1 MAKFWK
7 RIVDTIAGVNG
18 MNDGYYDDGEGD
30 EYYEGEEGYEESY
43 PPVIEEEEN
52 YIPSVPDTSYQTP
65 EITRPIVL
73 PRNVRATDTQVVILQ
88 PDSIRSSQQVCDH
101 IRAGH
106 TVICNIENVD
116 RSVAQRVID
125 YISGAAYSIDGNV
138 KPIDQNR
145 KTFVVA
151 PSTVSLMDRDALAK
165 QEEEQNQANN
175 YRQAL

>member
-1 MAKFWK
+1 MAGFWNS
-7 RIVDTIAGVNG
+7 IVDKIAGVDRNA
-18 MNDGYYDDGEGD
+18 
-30 EYYEGEEGYEESY
+30 YYEDDETMYEGYGEEGIDQIHVEDGSY
-43 PPVIEEEEN
+43 NDFQPQTEI
-52 YIPSVPDTSYQTP
+52 TTP
-65 EITRPIVL
+65 EMNNRVL
-73 PRNVRATDTQVVILQ
+73 PIKSVQASETQVVILQ
-88 PDSIRSSQQVCDH
+88 PDSIRSSQAVCDH

-151 PSTVSLMDRDALAK
+151 PRSVSLMDRESLAK
-165 QEEEQNQANN
+165 QEENQNQQ

>member
-1 MAKFWK
+1 M
-7 RIVDTIAGVNG
+7 
-18 MNDGYYDDGEGD
+18 
-30 EYYEGEEGYEESY
+30 
-43 PPVIEEEEN
+43 
-52 YIPSVPDTSYQTP
+52 
-65 EITRPIVL
+65 
-73 PRNVRATDTQVVILQ
+73 ILQ

>member
-1 MAKFWK
+1 MAGFWNSLVNK
-7 RIVDTIAGVNG
+7 IAGVDNS
-18 MNDGYYDDGEGD
+18 
-30 EYYEGEEGYEESY
+30 EYYEGDDGIYEDEY
-43 PPVIEEEEN
+43 EEEN
-52 YIPSVPDTSYQTP
+52 LSDLHVEEGDPEAGLKLLREIRRRDEYVPL
-65 EITRPIVL
+65 I
-73 PRNVRATDTQVVILQ
+73 ILQ

-151 PSTVSLMDRDALAK
+151 PRTVALMDRESLAK
-165 QEEEQNQANN
+165 QEAEQAQVNQ
-175 YRQAL
+175 YRQVL

>member
-1 MAKFWK
+1 MAAFWK
-7 RIVDTIAGVNG
+7 TIVDKIAGVNG
-18 MNDGYYDDGEGD
+18 IDAYDE
-30 EYYEGEEGYEESY
+30 EPYMEGEAYEPEYEEQY
-43 PPVIEEEEN
+43 PEEDAD
-52 YIPSVPDTSYQTP
+52 YIPSVPETTYVP
-65 EITRPIVL
+65 EISRPIA
-73 PRNVRATDTQVVILQ
+73 PIKSVRATDTQVVILQ

-151 PSTVSLMDRDALAK
+151 PSSVSLMDREALAK

>member
-1 MAKFWK
+1 MAGFWNSLVNK
-7 RIVDTIAGVNG
+7 IAGVDN
-18 MNDGYYDDGEGD
+18 NDYYDGEDGIYED
-30 EYYEGEEGYEESY
+30 EYQDENLDGLHVEESDY
-43 PPVIEEEEN
+43 TEMEPLP
-52 YIPSVPDTSYQTP
+52 IPEMNTNRIVPIKSVQD
-65 EITRPIVL
+65 
-73 PRNVRATDTQVVILQ
+73 TDTQVVILQ

-151 PSTVSLMDRDALAK
+151 PRTVALMDRDALAK
-165 QEEEQNQANN
+165 QEAEQAQANQ
-175 YRQAL
+175 YRQVL

>member
-1 MAKFWK
+1 MAGFWNNLVNK
-7 RIVDTIAGVNG
+7 IAGVSET
-18 MNDGYYDDGEGD
+18 DYEDIYDNPYEGD
-30 EYYEGEEGYEESY
+30 EYGDGGIDALDGEGES
-43 PPVIEEEEN
+43 
-52 YIPSVPDTSYQTP
+52 YIPDQEPASFSLPEMNNRIVPIKSVQ
-65 EITRPIVL
+65 
-73 PRNVRATDTQVVILQ
+73 ATDTQVVILQ

-151 PSTVSLMDRDALAK
+151 PRTVSLMDRETLAK
-165 QEEEQNQANN
+165 QEAEQAQANA
-175 YRQAL
+175 YRQVL

>member
-1 MAKFWK
+1 MAGFWNSLVNK
-7 RIVDTIAGVNG
+7 IAGVDNS
-18 MNDGYYDDGEGD
+18 D
-30 EYYEGEEGYEESY
+30 YYEGDDGIYEDEYQEEDLGGLHVEESDY
-43 PPVIEEEEN
+43 
-52 YIPSVPDTSYQTP
+52 SYQEPLPIMESNSTRITP
-65 EITRPIVL
+65 IKSVS
-73 PRNVRATDTQVVILQ
+73 AADTQVVILQ

-151 PSTVSLMDRDALAK
+151 PRTVALMDRESLAK
-165 QEEEQNQANN
+165 QEAEQAQVNQ
-175 YRQAL
+175 YRQVL

>member
-1 MAKFWK
+1 MANFWNAL
-7 RIVDTIAGVNG
+7 VDKIAGVDRNSA
-18 MNDGYYDDGEGD
+18 YYDDEGM
-30 EYYEGEEGYEESY
+30 YEGEYEDETVDQIHVEGSDYESFAPATE
-43 PPVIEEEEN
+43 I
-52 YIPSVPDTSYQTP
+52 TTP
-65 EITRPIVL
+65 EMNNRVVPIKSVSA
-73 PRNVRATDTQVVILQ
+73 NETQVVILQ
-88 PDSIRSSQQVCDH
+88 PDSIRSSQAVCDH

-151 PSTVSLMDRDALAK
+151 PRSVSLMDRESLAK
-165 QEEEQNQANN
+165 QEEAQNQQQA
-175 YRQAL
+175 YRQVL

>member
-1 MAKFWK
+1 MAGFWISLVNK
-7 RIVDTIAGVNG
+7 IAGVDNS
-18 MNDGYYDDGEGD
+18 
-30 EYYEGEEGYEESY
+30 EYYEGDDGIYEDEY
-43 PPVIEEEEN
+43 EEEN
-52 YIPSVPDTSYQTP
+52 LSDLHVEESDYSYQEPLPMP
-65 EITRPIVL
+65 EMNNRIVPIKSVS
-73 PRNVRATDTQVVILQ
+73 AADTQVVILQ

-151 PSTVSLMDRDALAK
+151 PRTVALMDRDALAK
-165 QEEEQNQANN
+165 QEAEQAQANQ
-175 YRQAL
+175 YRQVL

>member
-1 MAKFWK
+1 MAGFWNNLVNK
-7 RIVDTIAGVNG
+7 IAGVSG
-18 MNDGYYDDGEGD
+18 DDRYYEDEGEGM
-30 EYYEGEEGYEESY
+30 YYEGEQGFEESY
-43 PPVIEEEEN
+43 EQVEDEDRD
-52 YIPSVPDTSYQTP
+52 YIPSVPDTSYAP
-65 EITRPIVL
+65 EISRPIV
-73 PRNVRATDTQVVILQ
+73 PIKNVRATDTQVVILQ

-151 PSTVSLMDRDALAK
+151 PSTVNLMDRDALAK

>member
-1 MAKFWK
+1 MASFWNNLVNK
-7 RIVDTIAGVNG
+7 IAGV
-18 MNDGYYDDGEGD
+18 
-30 EYYEGEEGYEESY
+30 EESY
-43 PPVIEEEEN
+43 DETEGEIFDGEYDEGYGDMEPI
-52 YIPSVPDTSYQTP
+52 SVEDQYDVFQQP
-65 EITRPIVL
+65 EVNMAPTIVPIKA
-73 PRNVRATDTQVVILQ
+73 NETQVVILQ

-101 IRAGH
+101 IRQGH

-151 PSTVSLMDRDALAK
+151 PRSVSLMDREMLAK
-165 QEEEQNQANN
+165 QEEAQNAANN
-175 YRQAL
+175 GYRQVL